1 MDTAAASASGREDRI
16 NKLKRAFAYNLFY
29 KQGTTTQNAS
39 LNDLYLSVAY
49 TLRDRMQHLF
59 VNSVE
64 ALLER
69 DSKLVCY
76 LSAEFLMGP
85 HLHNNLVNLG
95 LYDEFAQAA
104 EETGLD
110 LKELIEHEEE
120 PGLGNGG
127 LGRLA
132 ACYLDS
138 LASLQIPAIGYGIR
152 YEYGIFDQEI
162 VDGWQKEISDRWLHP
177 GNPWEIKKPD
187 FACDIGFGGYT
198 EVYQGEDG
206 NRRVRWIPARVITGI
221 PYDTPVPGYKVNN
234 VNLLR
239 LWSAEAH
246 TSFDFEDFNTGDYY
260 GAVEDKIQAETIT
273 KVLYPNDEQFQG
285 KRLRLEQQFFFVSC
299 SLQDMIRIHLR
310 LNADL
315 DNFFDGF
322 AAQLNDTHPA
332 VAVPELMRLLLDVYS
347 YEWDQAWDITC
358 KTLCYT
364 NHTLLPE
371 AMEKWQ
377 LDLFGSLL
385 PRHLEIIFEINH
397 RFLESVRLK
406 YPGDTPR
413 LERMSIIEESGP
425 RYVRMANLACLGS
438 KAING
443 VAAMHTDLLRKHTL
457 ADWHSMYPGKIR
469 NVTNGVTPRRWIA
482 VSNPRL
488 TGLITEAIGETW
500 ITHLEELR
508 HLEKLADDEAFV
520 QAWDRVKMDN
530 KQEFAD
536 LILRHENVVV
546 DPRAMYDVQVK
557 RIHEYKRQHLN
568 VLHIIT
574 LYNRIKANRD
584 LDITPRLFVF
594 GGKAAPGYFMAKR
607 MIKLITS
614 VGQVVNNDPE
624 VRERLK
630 VFFIPNYNVK
640 IGHVV
645 YPMTDL
651 SEQISLAGK
660 EASGTGN
667 MKFSMNG
674 ALTIGTLDGANVEIR
689 EEVGAE
695 NFFLFGLNVEE
706 VMETQRSG
714 YRPLDYYNNNEELKS
729 VIDLISSGYFSNGD
743 RELFRPIVDSLL
755 HDDQYMLFADY
766 QDYIDCQER
775 VDQLYRDRQAWTRM
789 SILNTARMGKFSSD
803 RSIMDY
809 SRKIWDVKPFPVELK
824 WQRIPDG
831 GVHFEAITRKSE
843 KGALS

>member
-1 MDTAAASASGREDRI
+1 MDTSSTPISNREERI

-29 KQGTTTQNAS
+29 KQGMTTRNAS
-39 LNDLYLSVAY
+39 LNDLYLSVAQ

-69 DSKLVCY
+69 DSKIVCY

-95 LYDEFAQAA
+95 LYDDFFQAA
-104 EETGLD
+104 EETGLTLSD
-110 LKELIEHEEE
+110 LIEHEEE

-138 LASLQIPAIGYGIR
+138 LATLQIPAIGYGIR

-162 VDGWQKEISDRWLHP
+162 VSGWQKEISDRWLHP

-187 FACDIGFGGYT
+187 LSCDVWFGGHT
-198 EVYQGEDG
+198 ETYVSDDG
-206 NRRVRWIPARVITGI
+206 FRRVRWVPGRAMTGI
-221 PYDTPVPGYKVNN
+221 PYDTPIPGYKVNN

-246 TSFDFEDFNTGDYY
+246 KSFDFDDFNKGDYY
-260 GAVEDKIQAETIT
+260 GAVEDKIKAETIT
-273 KVLYPNDEQFQG
+273 KVLYPNDEQFLG
-285 KRLRLEQQFFFVSC
+285 KKLRLEQQYFFVSC
-299 SLQDMIRIHLR
+299 SLQDMIRIHLQ
-310 LNADL
+310 LNDNL
-315 DNFFDGF
+315 DNLFDDF

-332 VAVPELMRLLLDVYS
+332 VAVPELMRLLIDVHH

-358 KTLCYT
+358 KTLNYT

-377 LDLFGSLL
+377 IDLFGSLL
-385 PRHLEIIFEINH
+385 PRHLEIILEINH
-397 RFLESVRLK
+397 RFLETVRK
-406 YPGDTPR
+406 QFPGDNDR
-413 LERMSIIEESGP
+413 VMRMSIIDESGP
-425 RYVRMANLACLGS
+425 RYVRMANLACVGS

-443 VAAMHTDLLRKHTL
+443 VAAMHTELLRNHTL
-457 ADWHSMYPGKIR
+457 ADWNSMYPGKIR

-488 TGLITEAIGETW
+488 TRLVTEAIGEKWLTD
-500 ITHLEELR
+500 LDELR
-508 HLEKLADDEAFV
+508 ELEGLADDASFI
-520 QAWDRVKMDN
+520 QAWDKVKLDN

-536 LILRHENVVV
+536 LILKHENVRV
-546 DPRAMYDVQVK
+546 DPQAMFDVLVK

-568 VLHIIT
+568 VLHIVT
-574 LYNRIKANRD
+574 LYNRIKANPN

-614 VGQVVNNDPE
+614 VGQVVNNDPD
-624 VRERLK
+624 VKDRLK

-640 IGHVV
+640 IGHTV

-689 EEVGAE
+689 EEVGPE
-695 NFFLFGLNVEE
+695 NFFLFGLTVEE
-706 VMETQRSG
+706 VMETQRAG
-714 YRPLDYYNNNEELKS
+714 YTSMDYYNNNEELKS
-729 VIDLISSGYFSNGD
+729 AIDLIASGHFAHGD

-755 HDDQYMLFADY
+755 YDDQYMLFADY
-766 QDYIDCQER
+766 QSYIDCQEQ
-775 VDQLYRDRQAWTRM
+775 VDRAYRNRQSWTSM
-789 SILNTARMGKFSSD
+789 SILNSARMGKFSSD
-803 RSIMDY
+803 RSIKDY
-809 SRKIWDVKPFPVELK
+809 CRKIWEVEPFPVDLK
-824 WQRIPDG
+824 WQRLPDE
-831 GVHFEAITRKSE
+831 GVFFGPRS
-843 KGALS
+843 